1 MAYDAQVS
9 DLAPG
14 SSANSSRVL
23 PPVPSPG
30 VVPAPSSASLTAS
43 GGDREIPT
51 AFVGKLEP
59 NYYCRGWNAKR
70 AKYCRHRA
78 GHGTEHV
85 GVGRCKGHGGGSDDR
100 IIHGQD
106 RRYTFPTTKRIAALV
121 EQFENDPAP
130 LNLLPELALL
140 RAIVVDFIERYDVIT
155 AALIA
160 WHAERSITREQQDAL
175 YAALN
180 EFEELVRSS
189 DEVTDTQRETL
200 TLAREAVRELGDDRD
215 RPRHILDL
223 ADASRLVDRVGTMVK
238 RIEDIRAQNAVSLPQ
253 LKRFLFAL
261 DRVITARVP
270 DDTQRAAITRDILAI
285 QIT

>member
-1 MAYDAQVS
+1 MSERASVTLSGQSAVDAQ
-9 DLAPG
+9 
-14 SSANSSRVL
+14 
-23 PPVPSPG
+23 
-30 VVPAPSSASLTAS
+30 
-43 GGDREIPT
+43 DRTIPT
-51 AFVGKLEP
+51 TFVGKLEP

-85 GVGRCKGHGGGSDDR
+85 GVGRCHQHGGGEHT
-100 IIHGQD
+100 ITHGQT
-106 RRYTFPTTKRIAALV
+106 RRYTFPTTERIGELV
-121 EQFENDPAP
+121 AQYENDPAP

-140 RAIVVDFIERYDVIT
+140 RALVVDFIERYDVIT

-160 WHAERSITREQQDAL
+160 WHAERSITSGQQEAL

-180 EFEELVRSS
+180 EFEELGRSAT
-189 DEVTDTQRETL
+189 EFTDNQRETL
-200 TLAREAVRELGDDRD
+200 QLARDAVRYLGDDRA
-215 RPRHILDL
+215 RPKSILDI
-223 ADASRLVDRVGTMVK
+223 ADASRIIDRIGAMVK
-238 RIEDIRAQNAVSLPQ
+238 RVEDIRAQNAVSLPQ